1 MKILLAETA
10 GFCMGVRRAM
20 SIAVQAPG
28 TNPAPV
34 CTLGPLIHNEQALEV
49 LAARGVHTRPDAPP
63 SGTVILRAHGVA
75 PRERAALEASA
86 LHLVD
91 ATCPHVLTSQ
101 KRITRDT
108 AAGHTILLVGDPN
121 HPEVQALAGCATGTL
136 HILSTSAD
144 AEAIAATLDPTTPI
158 SLLAQTTFKLSLYH
172 EIRDRLLQR
181 FPAMTVHESIC
192 AATEERQAEVR
203 ALATRCDA
211 IVVVGGRHSAN
222 TKRLAEI
229 AAECGCRSYLVE
241 TPEELRE
248 EAFLDVRTVGVTAG
262 ASTPN
267 WVTQAVMDRLER
279 FGRRTPAMRIWRALT
294 YLARAR
300 LLTALGATS
309 LAHALAVLMRTD
321 PLPATAYILCA
332 AFVFLAYTVN
342 RRTALDPT
350 LRTLSPVDQFFLRHR
365 RSLAALAGAAL
376 MACLASAYHLGAP
389 TFLLTSI
396 GLLISCLYAI
406 PLLPGT
412 RPYRRLK
419 DLPASKDLLVACAW
433 AVVLTGVVT
442 LAGREGHAAHV
453 LAGCGVVVFLLIL
466 SQTVI
471 LDLRD
476 IESDQLIG
484 VETLP
489 VLVGRKRAVRLV
501 YGFLGVLFLLLFLF
515 GVVSR
520 GGLAPGFPFF
530 LMTMPLYG
538 ALMLRFLDRL
548 HFRNDVA
555 CQLLVDAQLLL
566 AGGLAWVWGHAG

>member
-28 TNPAPV
+28 IHPAPV
-34 CTLGPLIHNEQALEV
+34 CTLGPLIHNEQALAV
-49 LAARGVHTRPDAPP
+49 LEARGVSTQSDPP
-63 SGTVILRAHGVA
+63 ATGTVILRAHGVA
-75 PRERAALEASA
+75 PQERSALEASS
-86 LHLVD
+86 LQLVD

-101 KRITRDT
+101 KRITRDS
-108 AAGHTILLVGDPN
+108 AAGKTILLVGDPN
-121 HPEVQALAGCATGTL
+121 HPEVQALAGCATGPLRIISSLDDLDTL
-136 HILSTSAD
+136 T
-144 AEAIAATLDPTTPI
+144 PTAPL

-172 EIRDRLLQR
+172 EIRDTLLAR
-181 FPAMTVHESIC
+181 YPGTTVYESIC

-203 ALATRCDA
+203 TLAPRCDA
-211 IVVVGGRHSAN
+211 MVVVGGRHSAN

-229 AAECGCRSYLVE
+229 AEECGCRTVLVE
-241 TPEELRE
+241 TAQELQE
-248 EAFLDVRTVGVTAG
+248 EAFREVRTVGVTAG

-279 FGRRTPAMRIWRALT
+279 FGQRTPAARLWRALT

-300 LLTALGATS
+300 LLTAFGAAS

-321 PLPATAYILCA
+321 PLPPSAYILCG

-365 RSLAALAGAAL
+365 WSLTALAGAAL
-376 MACLASAYHLGAP
+376 TACLAAAVHLGGS
-389 TFLLTSI
+389 TFLLTSV

-406 PLLPGT
+406 PLLPGKRT
-412 RPYRRLK
+412 YRRLK

-442 LAGREGHAAHV
+442 LAGGHGYAAHV

-501 YGFLGVLFLLLFLF
+501 YVILGVLFLLLFAF

-538 ALMLRFLDRL
+538 FMMLRFLDRL

-555 CQLLVDAQLLL
+555 CQVLVDAQLLL
-566 AGGLAWVWGHAG
+566 AGGLAWVWGHGG